1 MSLSIWDI
9 EEKIEHRLDKM
20 REGRAEKEKEDNEI
34 TTEREAYYL
43 EHSCRCPF
51 CNSKDIEGQGFEQEK
66 GNEVSRW
73 LVCLDCDRSWTE
85 IYKLSGIVGDD

>member
-34 TTEREAYYL
+34 TADREAYYL
-43 EHSCRCPF
+43 EHSCSCPF
-51 CNSKDIEGQGFEQEK
+51 CHSDNIEGQGFEYDI
-66 GNEVSRW
+66 GNETSQRV
-73 LVCLDCDRSWTE
+73 VCLACDRSWTE